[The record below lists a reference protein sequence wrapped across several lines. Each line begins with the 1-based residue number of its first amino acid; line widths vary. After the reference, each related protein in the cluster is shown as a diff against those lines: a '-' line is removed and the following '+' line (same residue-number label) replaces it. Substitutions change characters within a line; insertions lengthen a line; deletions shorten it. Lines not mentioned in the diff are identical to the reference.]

1 MKKRKISDSDTNE
14 IQSGKIKSI
23 KCVLKSVPKNVF
35 YVSFY
40 FFCIVMSKNVFYVSF
55 CFSVSIEFYAELF
68 IVMFKESCL
77 VLSVG
82 DGNFINFVAPC

>member
-1 MKKRKISDSDTNE
+1 MTVTLMKFQVEK
-14 IQSGKIKSI
+14 
-23 KCVLKSVPKNVF
+23 LKVESVFWKVFLKDVF

-55 CFSVSIEFYAELF
+55 CLSVSIEFYAELF

-77 VLSVG
+77 VLSIG
-82 DGNFINFVAPC
+82 DGKFINFIAPC